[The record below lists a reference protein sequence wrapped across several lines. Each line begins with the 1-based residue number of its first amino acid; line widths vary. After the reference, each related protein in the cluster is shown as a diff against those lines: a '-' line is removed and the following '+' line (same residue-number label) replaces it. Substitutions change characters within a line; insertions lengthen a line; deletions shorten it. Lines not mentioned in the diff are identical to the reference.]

1 MANSVLTNAGLW
13 VAEYNLAGDANM
25 LSLGSAAE
33 MLDDTV
39 IGDSFRSRCGG
50 LKKFA
55 FAAEGFWNDTVD
67 AYAFADVGLSNVPVT
82 IAPVALTAGS
92 TAFIGLMSQ
101 GDYTPHNASVGE
113 LSKFSISGEGVGLPI
128 ARGQILANQTVS
140 ASGTG
145 TACLIGAAS
154 AAQTVC
160 MALHVLSMAGTSP
173 TIAVSI
179 QSDDNAGFSSPVT
192 VATFATASTGTNLFG
207 FTSVAGP
214 RADTYYR
221 VSFTV
226 GGTGPSIS
234 FVAALGLT

>member
-1 MANSVLTNAGLW
+1 MANTVLTNAGLW

-33 MLDDTV
+33 LLDDTV

-50 LKKFA
+50 LRKFA
-55 FAAEGFWNDTVD
+55 FAAEGFWNDLTD
-67 AYAFADVGLSNVPVT
+67 AYAFGDVGLSNLPVT
-82 IAPVALTAGS
+82 IAPAGVSAGS
-92 TAFIGLMSQ
+92 TAFVGLMSQ
-101 GDYTPHNASVGE
+101 GDYTPQNGSIGE

-128 ARGQILANQTVS
+128 ARGQVLANSTVS

-160 MALHVLSMAGTSP
+160 MALHVLSMSGTSP
-173 TIAVSI
+173 TLAVVV
-179 QSDDNAGFSSPVT
+179 QSDDNIGFTSPVT
-192 VATFATASTGTNLFG
+192 VATFATASPGTNLFQ

-234 FVAALGLT
+234 FVAALGLA